1 MTGTEIQVDDEEEL
15 KRVAL
20 DNISKSQRTFK
31 YPIRETEDENG
42 KVQLHLGAKFDHC
55 KGFPFH
61 STKSD

>member
-42 KVQLHLGAKFDHC
+42 KVHLHLGSKFDHC